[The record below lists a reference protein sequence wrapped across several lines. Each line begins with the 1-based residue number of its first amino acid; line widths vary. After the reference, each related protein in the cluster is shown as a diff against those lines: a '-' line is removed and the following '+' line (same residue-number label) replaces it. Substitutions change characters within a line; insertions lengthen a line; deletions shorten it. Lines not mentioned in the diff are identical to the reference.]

1 MKEGESQNYQ
11 DKYDELDNII
21 SSIDILVDEIS
32 DKDYID
38 RLNEIKFDAQ
48 NEKEEVGEKLEKERE
63 EEEKQQALEYERS
76 VL

>member
-1 MKEGESQNYQ
+1 MNYQ

-48 NEKEEVGEKLEKERE
+48 NEIEKVEEKLEKERT
-63 EEEKQQALEYERS
+63 EEEKQQEKEYLEEAI
-76 VL
+76 

>member
-1 MKEGESQNYQ
+1 MNLQ

-48 NEKEEVGEKLEKERE
+48 NEIEKVEEELEKERT
-63 EEEKQQALEYERS
+63 EEEKQQEKEYLEEAI
-76 VL
+76 

>member
-1 MKEGESQNYQ
+1 MNLQ

-48 NEKEEVGEKLEKERE
+48 SEKEEVEEKLKKEME
-63 EEEKQQALEYERS
+63 EEEKQQEKEYLEEAI
-76 VL
+76 

>member
-1 MKEGESQNYQ
+1 MDYQ
-11 DKYDELDNII
+11 DRYDELDNII

-48 NEKEEVGEKLEKERE
+48 NEIEEVEEKLEKERE
-63 EEEKQQALEYERS
+63 EEENQLEKEYLEEAI
-76 VL
+76 

>member
-1 MKEGESQNYQ
+1 MNYQ

-32 DKDYID
+32 NKDYKD

>member
-1 MKEGESQNYQ
+1 MDYQ
-11 DKYDELDNII
+11 DRYDELDNII

-48 NEKEEVGEKLEKERE
+48 NEIEKVEEKLEKERT
-63 EEEKQQALEYERS
+63 EEEKQQEKEYLEEAI
-76 VL
+76 

>member
-1 MKEGESQNYQ
+1 MDYQ

-21 SSIDILVDEIS
+21 SSIDMLIDETT

-48 NEKEEVGEKLEKERE
+48 NELEEVSEKLEE
-63 EEEKQQALEYERS
+63 EERIEERQQEYEYERS
-76 VL
+76 VI

>member
-1 MKEGESQNYQ
+1 MNLQ

-48 NEKEEVGEKLEKERE
+48 NEIEKVEEELEKERTE
-63 EEEKQQALEYERS
+63 EENQQEKEYLEEAI
-76 VL
+76 